1 MIFLVTV
8 LDCVGVS
15 FYPKREARVG
25 DCRTGSAI
33 DAAHTNCLVVQNPG
47 SRDPMPAID

>member
-1 MIFLVTV
+1 MIFLITV

-15 FYPKREARVG
+15 FYLKREARVG

-33 DAAHTNCLVVQNPG
+33 DAAHTNCLVQNPG